1 MRFGVHVSIRGK
13 IADAVERA
21 ASRGCETFQIFSR
34 NPRGWQAKPLTDEDA
49 ALFRERRK
57 EAGLA
62 PAAVHTLYL
71 MNLASPDD
79 ALYAKS
85 IKSFGTDLERAT
97 KLGVEYLVAHLGN
110 YKESSPEAGVNRV
123 VKAINTVLKPG
134 GAGEPKLLFENTVGA
149 GTQVGEKI
157 SELAELFDRTK
168 VKERVGLCFDTCHAF
183 AAGYNVATK
192 KGLDGFLKQID
203 DAFGL
208 EMLMLVHLN
217 DCKGD
222 LGSRLDRHEHI
233 GKGKMGLEAF
243 RMIVN
248 HPKLRHLPAIMETP
262 MKRDPEDDLVNLA
275 TVRKLVKTKKTSTR
289 KGTRKRR

>member
-49 ALFRERRK
+49 ALFRERRMA
-57 EAGLA
+57 AGLT

-71 MNLASPDD
+71 MNIASPDD

-85 IKSFGTDLERAT
+85 IKSFETDLERAT

-110 YKESSPEAGVNRV
+110 YKESTPRSGVNRV
-123 VKAINTVLKPG
+123 VKAINRVLKPG

-157 SELAELFDRTK
+157 SELAE
-168 VKERVGLCFDTCHAF
+168 
-183 AAGYNVATK
+183 
-192 KGLDGFLKQID
+192 
-203 DAFGL
+203 
-208 EMLMLVHLN
+208 LMLVHLN

-262 MKRDPEDDLVNLA
+262 MKRDPEDDLMNLA
-275 TVRKLVKTKKTSTR
+275 TVRKLAKTKKPSTR
-289 KGTRKRR
+289 KRTRKKR